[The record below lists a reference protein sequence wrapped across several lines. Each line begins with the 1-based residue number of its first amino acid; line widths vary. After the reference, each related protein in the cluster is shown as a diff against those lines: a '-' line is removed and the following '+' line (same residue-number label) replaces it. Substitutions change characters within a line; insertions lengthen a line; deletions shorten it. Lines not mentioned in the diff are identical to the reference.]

1 MTKMTEDDRKIMA
14 FAVPIAIASA
24 AEAAAAQELSS
35 VSHVIRQAL
44 MRDLRERGLLPERTV
59 AA

>member
-1 MTKMTEDDRKIMA
+1 MTEDDRKIMA

-24 AEAAAAQELSS
+24 AEAAAAQDITS
-35 VSHVIRQAL
+35 VSHVIRRAL
-44 MRDLRERGLLPERTV
+44 VRDLRERGLWPERTV